1 MILLWVGSLNHKTMF
16 YKTQLRTN
24 PMMMGGG
31 GWRGGRGLGGVIWL
45 STPRVGSLGSGLYFL
60 K

>member
-1 MILLWVGSLNHKTMF
+1 
-16 YKTQLRTN
+16 
-24 PMMMGGG
+24 MMMGGG